1 MILTI
6 LKGIVVV
13 YFNSVFVNLKELR
26 KTINI
31 LTESK

>member
-13 YFNSVFVNLKELR
+13 YFNSVPVNLKELR